1 MSRFHGPLDTVVAAA
16 ELDAVAAVV
25 REAVT
30 NVAKHAQA
38 TELDVELRVDGNQL
52 SVDVS
57 DNGIG
62 LGPNDDPRRSGL
74 DNLKRRA
81 DIWQGTLTLTANQPH
96 GTRLSWTIPLLL
108 ETHSM
113 PSSVVSLHKE
123 LPLRGD
129 ASSGNATNHRH
140 SPQMCWLR
148 RRLQLE

>member
-1 MSRFHGPLDTVVAAA
+1 MLEIIDQLTPALGFVPTTRFHGPLDTVVAAA

-38 TELDVELRVDGNQL
+38 TELAVELRVDGNQL

-62 LGPNDDPRRSGL
+62 LGPNNDPRRSGL

-81 DIWQGTLTLTANQPH
+81 DIWQGTLTLAANRPH
-96 GTRLSWTIPLLL
+96 GTRLTWTIPL
-108 ETHSM
+108 
-113 PSSVVSLHKE
+113 V
-123 LPLRGD
+123 
-129 ASSGNATNHRH
+129 
-140 SPQMCWLR
+140 
-148 RRLQLE
+148 